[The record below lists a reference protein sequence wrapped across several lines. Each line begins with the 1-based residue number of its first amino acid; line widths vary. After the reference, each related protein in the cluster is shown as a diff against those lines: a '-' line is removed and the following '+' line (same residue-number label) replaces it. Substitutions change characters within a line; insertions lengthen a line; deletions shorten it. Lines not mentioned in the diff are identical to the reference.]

1 MKMLETQDLVTRQ
14 AAKKYFYLGLLAI
27 TLFICSGWNSF
38 SVGTKT
44 SIISDSLV
52 SHIDWQVPS
61 ALPVQFRNHC
71 YCDARGRYYCSNHC
85 GADYAFYYCSR
96 KSFGCC
102 HVGKG
107 YCDRGGLLRCRPALF
122 P

>member
-1 MKMLETQDLVTRQ
+1 MKILEAQDLATRQ
-14 AAKKYFYLGLLAI
+14 AAKKYFRANLGLAVI
-27 TLFICSGWNSF
+27 TLFICTGWNSISF
-38 SVGTKT
+38 STKT
-44 SIISDSLV
+44 STLWLV
-52 SHIDWQVPS
+52 SHIDWQVLS
-61 ALPVQFRNHC
+61 TLPVQFRNHC

-85 GADYAFYYCSR
+85 GVDYAFYYCSR

-107 YCDRGGLLRCRPALF
+107 YCDRSGLLRCRPALF